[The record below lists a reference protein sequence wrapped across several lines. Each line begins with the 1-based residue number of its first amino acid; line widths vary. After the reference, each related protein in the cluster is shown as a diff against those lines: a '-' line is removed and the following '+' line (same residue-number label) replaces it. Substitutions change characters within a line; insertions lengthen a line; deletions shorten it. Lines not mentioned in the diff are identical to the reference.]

1 MNRQRGQTLLIALL
15 MLLALSILTLG
26 NLRSGLLLDN
36 SLAESRDYQ
45 AALGGA
51 DSAISEALDRTRYSP
66 TMAVGEADTCISTA
80 RSQQQILLC
89 DRLWLEPDNAAS
101 SALLTRART
110 YRGNDLATPDQLAE
124 LSSAPRWYVAAQCES
139 RSSSAMADCL
149 AGNGTLLLQMNA
161 LSTGIT
167 DQALVR
173 LQEYARVQR

>member
-26 NLRSGLLLDN
+26 NLRSGMLLDN
-36 SLAESRDYQ
+36 SLAETRDYQ

-51 DSAISEALDRTRYSP
+51 DSAISEALDRARYSP
-66 TMAVGEADTCISTA
+66 SMAVDDADTCVSTA
-80 RSQQQILLC
+80 QNQQQVLLC
-89 DRLWLEPDNAAS
+89 DRLWLEPESAVSA
-101 SALLTRART
+101 ALLTRARS

-149 AGNGTLLLQMNA
+149 SGNGTLLLQMNA

>member
-15 MLLALSILTLG
+15 LLLALSILTLG

-51 DSAISEALDRTRYSP
+51 DSAISEALDRTRNSP
-66 TMAVGEADTCISTA
+66 TMAVGEADTCVGTA
-80 RSQQQILLC
+80 QNQQQVLLC

-101 SALLTRART
+101 SALLPRART
-110 YRGNDLATPDQLAE
+110 YRGNDLASPDQLAE

>member
-66 TMAVGEADTCISTA
+66 SMAVGEADTCISTA
-80 RSQQQILLC
+80 QNQQEVLLC
-89 DRLWLEPDNAAS
+89 DRLWLEPENAAS
-101 SALLTRART
+101 SALLPRART

-139 RSSSAMADCL
+139 RSSSGMSDCL
-149 AGNGTLLLQMNA
+149 AGSGTLLLQMNA